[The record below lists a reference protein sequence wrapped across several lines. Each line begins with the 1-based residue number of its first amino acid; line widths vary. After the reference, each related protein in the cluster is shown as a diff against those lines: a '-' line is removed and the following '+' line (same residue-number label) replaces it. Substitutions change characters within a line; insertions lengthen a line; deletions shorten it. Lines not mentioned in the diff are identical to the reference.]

1 MHGKLRARAV
11 LVSLLMIGTGLTAAT
26 VGAPAAAAASAS
38 GSACGGS
45 GGSSGGGGASGEGF
59 AIWAEMSTHQD
70 MCASGGNAAASSN
83 GGGGGGGT
91 SIPVPCW
98 WGPMYTPSQLFAD
111 IVSLDQSSSD
121 LTYAAL
127 QQEYDHNG
135 YTTGGQPAPFTA
147 GYKSTDGPQWE
158 SFNVNATPTGTWWGL
173 YYAAGDTQAQMT
185 QCENILTSM
194 SPEWFYWAP
203 DNTQPNIP
211 GGIVPL
217 TPVDL
222 AQYVYS
228 VIDLPNAD
236 VTTNPKQGISATVSL
251 PTWMWAANDQN
262 TEAVDNIC
270 VAATCVNFTA
280 QAESFTI
287 TTEDGTAS
295 ITDSGCVRQPNG
307 DVGTQYSSGAAFSCG
322 IDFGSPGTFGATVAT
337 TWQVKINWPGGTWS
351 PAKAPVIDTALPQP
365 INVQEVQ
372 AVNN

>member
-11 LVSLLMIGTGLTAAT
+11 LVALLMIGSGLTAVT
-26 VGAPAAAAASAS
+26 VGAPAAVAASAS
-38 GSACGGS
+38 GSACSGS

-70 MCASGGNAAASSN
+70 MCASGGNAAAGS
-83 GGGGGGGT
+83 GGGGGGAST
-91 SIPVPCW
+91 PVPCW
-98 WGPMYTPSQLFAD
+98 WAPAYTPDQLFNYIAKMGA
-111 IVSLDQSSSD
+111 QSSTD

-135 YTTGGQPAPFTA
+135 YTTTGQPAALTS
-147 GYKSTDGPQWE
+147 GYQSTSGPPWE
-158 SFNVNATPTGTWWGL
+158 SFNVGAAPAGTWWTL
-173 YYAAGDTQAQMT
+173 FVASWATPAQFK
-185 QCENILTSM
+185 QCEAILNSNY
-194 SPEWFYWAP
+194 PKWFYWAP
-203 DNTQPNIP
+203 DKTQPNIP
-211 GGIVPL
+211 GGIVPM
-217 TPVDL
+217 TPEDL

-236 VTTNPKQGISATVSL
+236 VTTNPAQGVKATVSL

-270 VAATCVNFTA
+270 VAATCVNFAA

-287 TTEDGTAS
+287 TTDDGTAN
-295 ITDSGCVRQPNG
+295 ITDSGCVLQPNG

-322 IDFGSPGTFGATVAT
+322 IDFGSPGAFGATVAT
-337 TWQVKINWPGGTWS
+337 TWQVKITWPGGTWS
-351 PAKAPVIDTALPQP
+351 PATAPVIDTALPQP